1 MTLVLPDA
9 RVANGLG
16 IHERF
21 VRSTLWLACFL
32 LTSLTTAP
40 FPNLGDPRLLDPI
53 GDGNRF
59 GQILVIV
66 LTLVL
71 SAFVLTRARWVV
83 LRALTP
89 ALVLTLLWFAVTAVV
104 SAYSGLALRRLLLA
118 GFTVINATA
127 LLVLPVDRE
136 HFGRLLA
143 IGALI
148 ILATSYLGVLLAPQ
162 LSIHQASDVI
172 ENALAG
178 AWRGPFGHKN
188 GAGSMMVV
196 LVFVGIYV
204 ARTVNL
210 VTGLIIIAGAAVF
223 LDVHDVEVTDGPLA
237 AGADP
242 LFRGSL
248 AARHRLKI
256 RARHRCRCH
265 RQSPHSRDRG
275 DRSSGQD
282 DHIADARCVLYGPG

>member
-9 RVANGLG
+9 RIAAGLG

-32 LTSLTTAP
+32 VTSLTTAP

-59 GQILVIV
+59 GQMLVIV

-71 SAFVLTRARWVV
+71 SAFVLIRARWVV

-89 ALVLTLLWFAVTAVV
+89 ALALTLLWFAVTAVV
-104 SAYSGLALRRLLLA
+104 SAYSGLALRRLILA

-127 LLVLPVDRE
+127 LLVLPIDRE

-196 LVFVGIYV
+196 LIFVGIFV

-210 VTGLIIIAGAAVF
+210 VTGLIIMAGATVF
-223 LDVHDVEVTDGPLA
+223 LTFTMSKSPMGLLPLVLILSFA
-237 AGADP
+237 IFWLRGTASKYALVIGAVV
-242 LFRGSL
+242 
-248 AARHRLKI
+248 
-256 RARHRCRCH
+256 
-265 RQSPHSRDRG
+265 
-275 DRSSGQD
+275 
-282 DHIADARCVLYGPG
+282 IANLLTVGTVAIDAVGNVINR